1 MNTALGERFGTGLL
15 SQAAAMIYTL
25 LAVGLLTLV
34 TAGPGLVLLVFLDRD
49 ASNLPLAALGV
60 LPAGPALSAA
70 IYALDRRRLDLTD
83 LHPGAAFLRG
93 YWLNAAGA
101 LKVWGLWLLVVTP
114 NLADPG
120 VPQLIVIAGATLWML
135 NALVITSL
143 FVFRFRDVAR
153 LSAYL
158 MIRLFGV
165 TVSNACLIVVALAV
179 VWLWSEAALA
189 LAVSLLV
196 VALLGNARPLVAVV
210 RKEFVA

>member
-1 MNTALGERFGTGLL
+1 MLGERFGTGLL
-15 SQAAAMIYTL
+15 SRAAALIYTL
-25 LAVGLLTLV
+25 LAVQLLVLV
-34 TAGPGLVLLVFLDRD
+34 TAGPGLVLLVFLERD
-49 ASNLPLAALGV
+49 VSNLPLAALGG

-83 LHPGAAFLRG
+83 LHPGTAFVRG
-93 YWLNAAGA
+93 YRLNAVGA

-114 NLADPG
+114 NLVDPG

-135 NALVITSL
+135 NALVVTSL

-158 MIRLFGV
+158 LIRSFGV

-189 LAVSLLV
+189 LAMSLLV
-196 VALLGNARPLVAVV
+196 LMLLSNARPLVEVV